1 MFLLL
6 IGLLFISQSFS
17 TTDLYVGY
25 PDKEKNFDKIQ
36 DAINEAASISPKNE
50 QERVKIHI
58 APGTYRQQLKIET
71 PYITLLNE
79 EPEKEVKI
87 TWYYGI
93 GYKYYS
99 VGTDGLYNETRAK
112 DKTEKA
118 PAGGRWGATVHLIRW
133 GTYFRAENII
143 FENSF
148 NRYITQEEIDDG
160 VELSMETGIRTIR
173 NMSLDANSREAT
185 ERAAAFS
192 VEGAFCEF
200 YNCQFLSSQDTL
212 FTGSSP
218 QYYKNCLIE
227 GQTDY
232 IFGGSNAV
240 FDSCYLSW
248 KGYSEG
254 SLGGYITANLE
265 GDAPYTGYLF
275 YNCTVIA
282 NKNLTVRPGALGRP
296 WRETAKVTFINTIL
310 ESAELISEDGWGE
323 MGGVNPEDVKGFW
336 EYGTSLSDGTLVD
349 LSKRKGNIIDNI
361 DFSQFDLRSYMNNWT
376 PYYFTSKSYE
386 DSYEWDR
393 LKIGGG
399 GFLSGLV
406 IGQREMYLRTDVGGA
421 YKYDYQKKVWKQLFD
436 FINEDKRE
444 YLSVRGIAIYPTDDD
459 IVYFLC
465 GNAYIPPFK
474 SAIYKT
480 TDGGKTFTEIN
491 ISDLMEVHG
500 NGLGRESTEPISV
513 DPNNPKVIYA
523 GGNVVTGGSAL
534 IKSTDGGLTWNA
546 IKSYD
551 NLGFFRYVI
560 KWPTWVEYYVRGAAD
575 DAYNLQAGITF
586 VKVIDN
592 KVYVGTAI
600 VGQPNIH
607 VADID
612 TDEFTVLS
620 EELPTNNYPL
630 TIKYD
635 DNGNIIFTYIHSLDF
650 DGSLGGA
657 YKYNILTK
665 KVTDISPIRNSI
677 SVAIDRKDHN
687 KLIARTVGSWFEQR
701 WKEVDGEENISY
713 GDRFYRS
720 IDGGLSWTDITP
732 GKLGEKDLHSY
743 YVSRPLFENGYDWIV
758 NNSIHW
764 GPGLEID
771 PRDPDRVIVLS
782 GNGLWVCDNVWKESD
797 VQFYFDPNGI
807 EKVVPIDLISIRG
820 GYVYSTVMDYDG
832 FIHKNLKDVGIRYN
846 PTMGGTSTIS
856 VCRQNPDVML
866 RISDR
871 NDIGYYSEDGG
882 FTWKELDSI
891 FGVGGGRGA
900 ITIIAD
906 EKYRFFHALSDRV
919 LYTDNHGRD
928 WFQSTGTL
936 GQDINIYIEEKDPM
950 IVYTYSNTKKDDSD
964 KKNIQGIS
972 GDGGKTFITKVVS
985 DYDGTDFSNRIA
997 YLSEGKIALAAG
1009 NNGLYIV
1016 SNFGEV
1022 ITKLESVVYCKSV
1035 GFGVPEQGQRDNTLF
1050 IYGKPFATDPLG
1062 AYFSSDEGKT
1072 WILINHKKLYGG
1084 TGNGNFVVGDMNTFG
1099 TVYMSSLGTGI
1110 IYGRVNKY

>member
-1 MFLLL
+1 MFPFL
-6 IGLLFISQSFS
+6 ICLLFISQSFS

-25 PDKEKNFDKIQ
+25 PDKEKNFITIQ
-36 DAINEAASISPKNE
+36 EAINEAASINPKSE
-50 QERVKIHI
+50 QDRVKIHI
-58 APGTYRQQLKIET
+58 APAIYRQQLKIQT
-71 PYITLLNE
+71 PYITLMNE

-192 VEGAFCEF
+192 VEGAYCEF

-282 NKNLTVRPGALGRP
+282 NKNLTVKSGALGRP

-310 ESAELISEDGWGE
+310 ESADMISEDGWGE
-323 MGGVNPEDVKGFW
+323 MGGVNPEDVEGFW
-336 EYGTSLSDGTLVD
+336 EFGTRLADGTLVD
-349 LSKRKGNIIDNI
+349 LSKRKGHIIDYI
-361 DFSQFDLRSYMNNWT
+361 DFEKFDLRTYMNNWT
-376 PYYFTSKSYE
+376 PYYFTSQSYE
-386 DSYEWDR
+386 DSYEWGR

-399 GFLSGLV
+399 GFLSGLI

-421 YKYDYQKKVWKQLFD
+421 YKYDYQKKEWIQLFD
-436 FINEDKRE
+436 FINEEKRE
-444 YLSVRGIAIYPTDDD
+444 YLSVKGIAIDPTDDD

-480 TDGGKTFTEIN
+480 TDGGKTFTEII

-500 NGLGRESTEPISV
+500 NSLGRECTEPISV
-513 DPNNPKVIYA
+513 DANNPKVIYA

-546 IKSYD
+546 VKSYD
-551 NLGFFRYVI
+551 NLGFFRYVL
-560 KWPTWVEYYVRGAAD
+560 KWPTWVEYYVRGTSD
-575 DAYNLQAGITF
+575 DAYYLQSGITF

-592 KVYVGTAI
+592 KVYVGTSI

-607 VADID
+607 VADVD
-612 TDEFTVLS
+612 KDEFTVLS
-620 EELPTNNYPL
+620 EDLPTNNYPL
-630 TIKYD
+630 SIKYD
-635 DNGNIIFTYIHSLDF
+635 DNGNIIFTYIHGLDF
-650 DGSLGGA
+650 DGSQGGA
-657 YKYNILTK
+657 FKYNIFTK
-665 KVTDISPIRNSI
+665 KVTDISPIRNAI
-677 SVAIDRKDHN
+677 SVAIDRKDPD

-713 GDRFYRS
+713 GDRLYRS

-732 GKLGEKDLHSY
+732 GKLGEKFSHSY
-743 YVSRPLFENGYDWIV
+743 YISRPLYENGYDWIV

-771 PRDPDRVIVLS
+771 PRDSNRVVVLS

-807 EKVVPIDLISIRG
+807 EKVVPIDLISIKG
-820 GYVYSTVMDYDG
+820 GYVYSTVLDYDG
-832 FIHKNLKDVGIRYN
+832 FIHKSLKEVGIRYH
-846 PTMGGTSTIS
+846 PTMGGTSMIS
-856 VCRQNPDVML
+856 ACRQNPNIML
-866 RISDR
+866 RISDK

-882 FTWKELDSI
+882 FTWKEMDNI
-891 FGVGGGRGA
+891 FGIGGGKGA
-900 ITIIAD
+900 ISMVAD
-906 EKYRFFHALSDRV
+906 EKYRFFHALSDRI
-919 LYTDNHGRD
+919 LYTDNHGKE
-928 WFQSTGTL
+928 WLQSSGTI
-936 GQDINIYIEEKDPM
+936 GDNINIYIEDKDPM
-950 IVYTYSNTKKDDSD
+950 IVYYYSNTKKDDSD
-964 KKNIQGIS
+964 KKNILGIS
-972 GDGGKTFITKVVS
+972 GDGGKTFITKVIS

-1022 ITKLESVVYCKSV
+1022 ITKLETVVYCKSV
-1035 GFGVPEQGQRDNTLF
+1035 GFGAPKQGERDNTLF
-1050 IYGKPFATDPLG
+1050 IYGKPFVNDPLG
-1062 AYFSSDEGKT
+1062 VYFSKDQGKT

-1084 TGNGNFVVGDMNTFG
+1084 TGNGNFVVGDMNTYG

-1110 IYGRVNKY
+1110 IYGKIKY